1 MKRPENPKL
10 LVDKIAK
17 LFVKAVSRA
26 ERKGSNEINFK
37 ATSVMKSKK
46 QSMLNAAMSPSGT
59 KAGRFGQSSRVEV
72 SPPAS
77 INPYPLLTKEERINE
92 KVHQVAKETIR
103 EPSKTT

>member
-17 LFVKAVSRA
+17 HFVKAVARA
-26 ERKGSNEINFK
+26 ERKGSEINFK

-46 QSMLNAAMSPSGT
+46 QSMFNAAKSPSGT
-59 KAGRFGQSSRVEV
+59 KAGRFGQSSGVEM

-77 INPYPLLTKEERINE
+77 INPYPLLTKEEKINE
-92 KVHQVAKETIR
+92 KVQQVAKETIR